1 MNGIIVT
8 AVLTGISCLV
18 GFFIPELSY
27 SFACYKCRRK
37 GYPGP
42 IRIPGLQWKTVSLI
56 FTAGITGLSRL
67 LLPFDQAIF
76 TILIC
81 YIAAFGICVDRLI
94 RIIANEMLWVILA
107 AGLTY
112 RIHSGGLIGLMGSA
126 GAMALVIAIFGLTMI
141 FTYVRKGT
149 AGVGMG
155 DVKLAMIIAITVGF
169 PGVFYFLTGMACVI
183 GFYCVAG
190 IKYGFLVRESTFPM
204 CGHIMAGFLIALLWP
219 YISITIL

>member
-155 DVKLAMIIAITVGF
+155 DIKLAMIIAITVGF

>member
-107 AGLTY
+107 AGLIY

>member
-1 MNGIIVT
+1 MNGILGT
-8 AVLTGISCLV
+8 AVLTGMSCLA
-18 GFFIPELSY
+18 GYFIPELSY

-42 IRIPGLQWKTVSLI
+42 LSIPGLRWKGLSLI
-56 FTAGITGLSRL
+56 FTTGVTGLSCL

-76 TILIC
+76 TVLIS

-112 RIHSGGLIGLMGSA
+112 RIHSDGLRGLWGSA
-126 GAMALVIAIFGLTMI
+126 GAMVLVIVIFGLTML
-141 FTYVRKGT
+141 FTYARKGT

-183 GFYCVAG
+183 GFYCMAG
-190 IKYGFLVRESTFPM
+190 MKYGFLVRDSTFPM

>member
-1 MNGIIVT
+1 MNGILGT
-8 AVLTGISCLV
+8 AVLTGVSSLV
-18 GFFIPELSY
+18 GYFIPELSY

-37 GYPGP
+37 GYQAPLKSN
-42 IRIPGLQWKTVSLI
+42 IYRWNGLSLV
-56 FTAGITGLSRL
+56 FTTGVTGLSCF

-76 TILIC
+76 TVLIS

-112 RIHSGGLIGLMGSA
+112 RIHSNGLPGLLGSA
-126 GAMALVIAIFGLTMI
+126 GALLLVIVVFGFTMM
-141 FTYVRKGT
+141 FTYARKGT

-183 GFYCVAG
+183 GFYCLAG
-190 IKYGFLVRESTFPM
+190 MKCGFLVRDSTFPM

>member
-1 MNGIIVT
+1 MNEILVT

-37 GYPGP
+37 GYPRP
-42 IRIPGLQWKTVSLI
+42 LRIPGHQWKAVSLI
-56 FTAGITGLSRL
+56 FTAGVTGLSCL
-67 LLPFDQAIF
+67 LLPIDQAIF

-107 AGLTY
+107 AGLIY

>member
-1 MNGIIVT
+1 MNGILVT
-8 AVLTGISCLV
+8 AVLTGMSCLV

-37 GYPGP
+37 RYPRP
-42 IRIPGLQWKTVSLI
+42 LRIPGLQWKAVSLI
-56 FTAGITGLSRL
+56 FTAGVTGLSCL

-107 AGLTY
+107 AGLIY
-112 RIHSGGLIGLMGSA
+112 RIHSGGLRGLLGSA

-190 IKYGFLVRESTFPM
+190 MKYGFLVRESTFPM